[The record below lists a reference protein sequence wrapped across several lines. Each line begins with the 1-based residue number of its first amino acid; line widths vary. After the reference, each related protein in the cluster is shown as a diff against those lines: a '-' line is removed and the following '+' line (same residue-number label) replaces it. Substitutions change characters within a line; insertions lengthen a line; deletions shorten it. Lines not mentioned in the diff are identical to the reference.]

1 MASGYELYSKLQLL
15 DTDSSTYRSPHTFTL
30 KKSLWIFSKLKLYI
44 VLYFT
49 LLYKLYIVLYYTN
62 MPCYS
67 CVFTDAKGE
76 VMTSSTTVALVSSE
90 ITNKDEEGVN
100 KLKYNTF

>member
-1 MASGYELYSKLQLL
+1 MSCTANYS
-15 DTDSSTYRSPHTFTL
+15 
-30 KKSLWIFSKLKLYI
+30 SLTQTA
-44 VLYFT
+44 VPTGHPT
-49 LLYKLYIVLYYTN
+49 LLHSKISLMFSELKLYIVLYYTN